1 MDTAEPTA
9 LAVSVHEVSVAIDDD
24 ALLAPTSLDVRRGE
38 VVALR
43 GPNGSGKTTL
53 LRVVAGLAPATSGEA
68 LVCGEHPRERDAAF
82 RERVAALIGT
92 PPLAR
97 NLTLREH
104 LELVAASWPSLFGHP
119 PSILDDFGI
128 ARLEHRFPHELSSG
142 QQQLFALA
150 LTFMRPCEVL
160 LLDEPE
166 QRLDAERRELL
177 AGIIARRAA
186 NGAAV
191 LMATHS
197 AELVERTNARTIRIG
212 DAEE

>member
-1 MDTAEPTA
+1 MDPVSANAP
-9 LAVSVHEVSVAIDDD
+9 AVSVREVSVAIDDD
-24 ALLAPTSLDVRRGE
+24 ALLAPTSLDVGGGE

-53 LRVVAGLAPATSGEA
+53 LRLVAGLSPAMSGEV
-68 LVCGEHPRERDAAF
+68 LVCGESPRERDAAF

-104 LELVAASWPSLFGHP
+104 LELVAASWPSLFGHAV
-119 PSILDDFGI
+119 SILDDFGI

-142 QQQLFALA
+142 QQQLFALC
-150 LTFMRPCEVL
+150 LTFVRPFEVL

-177 AGIIARRAA
+177 ADVIARRAA
-186 NGAAV
+186 AGTAV

-197 AELVERTNARTIRIG
+197 AELVERTGARVVRLG
-212 DAEE
+212 DAEA